1 MAADDLRLFD
11 TQATYGAI
19 ALDYDYANLHYG
31 GFATQHALKLAN
43 LAPGMSALD
52 AACGTG
58 AAALALAESARPSG
72 RVVAVDFAPEMLAL
86 ASEKA
91 SRRALLNIEW
101 RLEDMTT
108 LELPPNSFDVVLC
121 QLALFTVPDMP
132 ALTARLWAL
141 VRPGGRLIVVTK
153 GEPYLAPL
161 YDSFYAT
168 ARAVAPDLRLPQP
181 WQRTQTSDQLRAV
194 FDAAHVPVAITDL
207 TATVPLREPGDW
219 WRIVRGTGLNRTA
232 RLLGPAAAGRVEA
245 DTLQT
250 IVAQNV
256 TELTSCF
263 LFGVAQKERL

>member
-58 AAALALAESARPSG
+58 AAA
-72 RVVAVDFAPEMLAL
+72 LAL

-232 RLLGPAAAGRVEA
+232 RLLGPAAAARVEA